1 MLWNAR
7 LGMNIYMETS
17 RSLGRWMWN
26 MWNASNQVNR
36 WKFAILKW
44 PPKRSEQIEGLF
56 MINWVNLVDQNS
68 FLHRSF
74 NIWYTAQKIA

>member
-1 MLWNAR
+1 MLAWVWISA
-7 LGMNIYMETS
+7 LKPVALLEGECETCETP
-17 RSLGRWMWN
+17 LTM
-26 MWNASNQVNR
+26 QVNR